1 MEFKE
6 LQQTIVRKDEDI
18 QKNKDLMVAMEKI
31 KADDE
36 MEWEDHTC
44 QIVYK
49 TEKVLNLSSKVD
61 SQTTLIDSLQLLK
74 TQNTELIAE

>member
-6 LQQTIVRKDEDI
+6 QKQTIIRKEEEI
-18 QKNKDLMVAMEKI
+18 QKTKNAMTDMVKV

-44 QIVYK
+44 QIIYK
-49 TEKVLNLSSKVD
+49 GEK
-61 SQTTLIDSLQLLK
+61 IE
-74 TQNTELIAE
+74 TQSFKIES

>member
-1 MEFKE
+1 
-6 LQQTIVRKDEDI
+6 
-18 QKNKDLMVAMEKI
+18 MVAMEKI

>member
-6 LQQTIVRKDEDI
+6 LQQTIVRKDSEI
-18 QKNKDLMVAMEKI
+18 QKSKDILVTMEKV

-36 MEWEDHTC
+36 MEWEDHNC

-49 TEKVLNLSSKVD
+49 SEKVENLS
-61 SQTTLIDSLQLLK
+61 
-74 TQNTELIAE
+74 